1 MSIETVRIVGTGV
14 AASTLGLAIQSCDIE
29 IVAVAGR
36 HLRARDELARKL
48 DVPAQEISETS
59 PPADLIMLAVSDDAI
74 ELVCSEFSTGADLTG
89 SAVAHCAGA
98 LDLAPLSPAAAAGAR
113 VGKLH
118 PLASLAGGATRAIEI
133 AWGIDGTDTLMDEL
147 VDLVERLYG
156 TPIRL
161 DKVDL
166 AVYHLAA
173 VFASNYALGLLGVAS
188 DLWNLSGAP
197 LPASRALF
205 PLVEGTIRNW
215 EEMGLERALTGP
227 IGRGDAKAVA
237 AQLRALVDRA
247 PELEPLYRALGLATA
262 AVAARRADSDEERLS
277 AINRILA
284 KNAMVD

>member
-1 MSIETVRIVGTGV
+1 VSIETVRIVGTGV
-14 AASTLGLAIQSCDIE
+14 AASALGHAIQSCDLE

-36 HLRARDELARKL
+36 NLRARDELARKL
-48 DVPAQEISETS
+48 DVPAQEISETT
-59 PPADLIMLAVSDDAI
+59 PPADLIILAVSDDAI
-74 ELVCSEFSTGADLTG
+74 ELVCSEVSTGADLTG

-113 VGKLH
+113 IGKLH

-133 AWGIDGTDTLMDEL
+133 AWGIDGSDALTDEL

-284 KNAMVD
+284 KMQW